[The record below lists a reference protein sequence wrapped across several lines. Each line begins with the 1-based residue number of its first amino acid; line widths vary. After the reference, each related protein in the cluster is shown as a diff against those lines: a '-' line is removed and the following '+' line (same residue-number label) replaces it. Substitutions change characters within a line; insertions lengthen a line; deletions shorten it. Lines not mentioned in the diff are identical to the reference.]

1 MKITIQIFGPYK
13 RTSIFVDDEQR
24 VLIVDGIKNDKS
36 NIDEFVSKIL
46 RIVSSWDSKYENALS
61 LDESGYKIK
70 IENQD
75 KVYTY
80 TAKGDKP
87 SNYNEFTECLRGI
100 EERK

>member
-1 MKITIQIFGPYK
+1 MKISIQVFGFEK
-13 RTSIFVDDEQR
+13 GTNVFVDDEQR

-87 SNYNEFTECLRGI
+87 SNYNDFIECLKSI
-100 EERK
+100 